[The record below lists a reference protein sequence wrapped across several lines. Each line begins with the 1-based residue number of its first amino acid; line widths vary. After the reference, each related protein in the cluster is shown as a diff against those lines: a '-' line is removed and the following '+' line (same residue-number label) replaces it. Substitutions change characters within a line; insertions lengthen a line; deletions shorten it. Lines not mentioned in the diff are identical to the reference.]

1 MITNLTDSI
10 PTLYGTECAMNEYD
24 DWTTTTHAVCARYR
38 PTASHSKVP
47 HVRMSDVDSDSD
59 GNLNDPEALVAQFNS
74 INTAFF
80 CPDDCIEK
88 SSSSFASLES
98 YIYDSICSVTSVE
111 EHAWDLRDG
120 QVGRHIV
127 AARFIPAG
135 SIVFSESP
143 LIVAEATSFGER
155 ALRGEMAAAA
165 VALLQLP
172 AGRSCEAARLL
183 QTPKGLPE
191 RSRKNLALWALQL
204 QMALGARN
212 VTREDGSPVPRTR
225 DSTLWALGV
234 SSINAHHASEPTRAV
249 IGLLSSMMEHSC
261 MPSCEMEIASVSDG
275 STLTL
280 RTTRDVQ
287 QGESLSITYLD
298 CDAPVTERLGQLAF
312 QHGFIC
318 RCERCCDEAGQ
329 MQTTPV
335 DGVEDNLQ
343 GAGLESD
350 GSCTSGALDHRDL
363 THVFPSIG
371 YTTYTSKR

>member
-1 MITNLTDSI
+1 M
-10 PTLYGTECAMNEYD
+10 
-24 DWTTTTHAVCARYR
+24 
-38 PTASHSKVP
+38 
-47 HVRMSDVDSDSD
+47 
-59 GNLNDPEALVAQFNS
+59 AQFNS

-88 SSSSFASLES
+88 SSSPSLRELHF
-98 YIYDSICSVTSVE
+98 DSICSVTSVE

-143 LIVAEATSFGER
+143 LIVAEATCLARGHC
-155 ALRGEMAAAA
+155 GEMAAAA

-318 RCERCCDEAGQ
+318 RCERCCRSWTDA
-329 MQTTPV
+329 
-335 DGVEDNLQ
+335 
-343 GAGLESD
+343 
-350 GSCTSGALDHRDL
+350 DHQ
-363 THVFPSIG
+363 SMA
-371 YTTYTSKR
+371 SKTIFRVLA